1 MRALLFLALSISA
14 FLGFFF
20 CIVVAGA
27 VLAHWTTPAIGMGFE
42 LAAPLALVF
51 AWERRKSRAVRSLAQ
66 VEATPT

>member
-27 VLAHWTTPAIGMGFE
+27 VIAHWTSPAIGMSFE
-42 LAAPLALVF
+42 LGAPLAIAF
-51 AWERRKSRAVRSLAQ
+51 AWERRKS
-66 VEATPT
+66 